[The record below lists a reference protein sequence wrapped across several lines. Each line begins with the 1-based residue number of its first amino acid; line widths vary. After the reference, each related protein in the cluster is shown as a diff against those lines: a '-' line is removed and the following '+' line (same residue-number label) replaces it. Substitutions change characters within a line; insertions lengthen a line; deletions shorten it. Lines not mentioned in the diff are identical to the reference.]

1 MLPNFENIFPDFS
14 LNSKV
19 WIYLSNRKFDSTESD
34 YIQTILNQ
42 FTQNDW
48 KTHGKALRAS
58 GQLLFNQLI
67 VLIVDED
74 VNNASGCSI
83 DSSVH
88 MIKKLGSE
96 LNVDFF
102 NRLYLLVLRD
112 DQIRYVHIND
122 LKNYKEWKL
131 VNPMMSNLSELRNQF
146 ILDVEKSVLF
156 ENNVS

>member
-1 MLPNFENIFPDFS
+1 MLPNFENIFSDFS

-58 GQLLFNQLI
+58 GQLLLNQLI

-74 VNNASGCSI
+74 LNNASGCSI

-122 LKNYKEWKL
+122 LKNYKGWKL
-131 VNPMMSNLSELRNQF
+131 VNPMISNLSELQNQF

-156 ENNVS
+156 ENNVA